1 MHTNCPDP
9 LAGLLHAPIGA
20 ASSFATASKGKSQ
33 LCGQQYARA
42 HQNDAER
49 VVGWNFEHGVKR
61 RLLVRLGP
69 RGVLGYAIQ
78 RGTPGSESI
87 QSAVTLSS
95 FEIKVT
101 GSRDVSIA
109 AVSPARVAWRYRWV
123 KGKAPV
129 GGPGLHFLEDA
140 FLHGALG
147 GHPPSFSFDIN
158 FNARHLASFRGAQ
171 EFFRR
176 QRGGSPRR
184 IAKMRSSTTSF
195 IASTP
200 N

>member
-1 MHTNCPDP
+1 M
-9 LAGLLHAPIGA
+9 
-20 ASSFATASKGKSQ
+20 
-33 LCGQQYARA
+33 
-42 HQNDAER
+42 
-49 VVGWNFEHGVKR
+49 
-61 RLLVRLGP
+61 RLGP
-69 RGVLGYAIQ
+69 RGALGYAIQ

-101 GSRDVSIA
+101 RSRDVSIA

-129 GGPGLHFLEDA
+129 GGPGLHFLEGA

-147 GHPPSFSFDIN
+147 GHPPSFSVDIN

-176 QRGGSPRR
+176 QRSGSPRR
-184 IAKMRSSTTSF
+184 IAKMNAAKTDPKFNDIIHRVDAELKRLGFDDIDAFAKTGSLHKLNEAMTAAAMKTDKRF
-195 IASTP
+195 QLKA
-200 N
+200 NMFC